1 MATAPRARAAHM
13 TFTVPEAL
21 KERAQARRDV
31 NWSAVVTQT
40 IQERLKALDL
50 MDRLLARSRLTL
62 KDVDEIADAIDTAV
76 ARRHGLVK

>member
-1 MATAPRARAAHM
+1 M
-13 TFTVPEAL
+13 TFTVPEAV
-21 KERAQARRDV
+21 KKRAQARRDV

-50 MDRLLARSRLTL
+50 MDRLLASSRLTL

>member
-1 MATAPRARAAHM
+1 M
-13 TFTVPEAL
+13 TFTVPDAV
-21 KERAQARRDV
+21 KKRAQARRDV

-50 MDRLLARSRLTL
+50 MDRLLASSRLTL

>member
-1 MATAPRARAAHM
+1 M

>member
-1 MATAPRARAAHM
+1 MATAQRARAAHM
-13 TFTVPEAL
+13 TFTVPDAV
-21 KERAQARRDV
+21 KKRAQARRDV

-50 MDRLLARSRLTL
+50 MDRLLASSRLTL